1 MSGVPA
7 AGEELPLAIVQAR
20 MSSSRL
26 PGKVMLDLAGKPMIL
41 RQLERITRAQ
51 RLSGI
56 VVATSTD
63 PSDDPLAE
71 LLTRHGY
78 NLVRGSLDDVLGRFV
93 QVLDEYRPTTV
104 ARITADCPLISP
116 TVIDQVVE
124 AFSSADVDYCSN
136 TLVPTYPD
144 GLDVEIVRA
153 DVLRDVHRNT
163 TDTAEQ
169 EHVTLGIYRHP
180 ETYRILNFR
189 DPSGDDHSDL
199 RWTVDN
205 AEDFTFV
212 EWVVGNVH
220 RENHDFDY
228 ADVLTLLDQHPARS
242 RTARDSARNEAL
254 HGLDTGA
261 MSLGDEV

>member
-1 MSGVPA
+1 MTTESHDRDQR
-7 AGEELPLAIVQAR
+7 PLAIVQAR

-26 PGKVMLDLAGKPMIL
+26 PGKVMLDLAGKPLII

-56 VVATSTD
+56 VIATSTD

-71 LLTRHGY
+71 LLTRDGY
-78 NLVRGSLDDVLGRFV
+78 EVVRGSLDDVLGRFV
-93 QVLDEYRPTTV
+93 QVLDEYRPTTI

-153 DVLRDVHRNT
+153 DVLR
-163 TDTAEQ
+163 
-169 EHVTLGIYRHP
+169 
-180 ETYRILNFR
+180 
-189 DPSGDDHSDL
+189 
-199 RWTVDN
+199 
-205 AEDFTFV
+205 
-212 EWVVGNVH
+212 
-220 RENHDFDY
+220 
-228 ADVLTLLDQHPARS
+228 
-242 RTARDSARNEAL
+242 
-254 HGLDTGA
+254 
-261 MSLGDEV
+261 